1 MAREEVKARLAP
13 IPVYTVA
20 NPKNEFV
27 LVAGEVRGTST
38 IRDRRRQKMTT
49 ATASHANTNHPHPHP
64 HPKKQKPQQPPQ
76 NNTQLGFFFFRKE
89 DAEAIVEKIREEN
102 PRLARDSKVLR
113 VTMDNV
119 FDVFTTPRDQ
129 TGLGGIHFR
138 FMPDA
143 AQVRRALQLH
153 REAGLPTEAFAG
165 VPVFQAE
172 GLTVTAADAQY
183 VPLFL
188 AGEDLEAAVGA
199 AHRARHAPQI
209 AALRDRAA
217 AAQAEYEAA
226 ARAAEAAR
234 VAAGG
239 GKSSS
244 ASRAAENKAAKAKSK
259 AEAARAKAAEA
270 EAAPAPKVEVGSL
283 EEVIARMAASEG
295 GELAAWSQVMI
306 VAPGLLLKQQEAA
319 AAAAAAAAGG
329 ATGGG
334 GGAEAAA
341 AAAAAASSGTK

>member
-1 MAREEVKARLAP
+1 
-13 IPVYTVA
+13 
-20 NPKNEFV
+20 
-27 LVAGEVRGTST
+27 
-38 IRDRRRQKMTT
+38 
-49 ATASHANTNHPHPHP
+49 
-64 HPKKQKPQQPPQ
+64 
-76 NNTQLGFFFFRKE
+76 
-89 DAEAIVEKIREEN
+89 
-102 PRLARDSKVLR
+102 
-113 VTMDNV
+113 MDNV

-153 REAGLPTEAFAG
+153 KEAGLPTEAFAG

-226 ARAAEAAR
+226 QRAAEAAR

-244 ASRAAENKAAKAKSK
+244 ASRAAEHKAAKAKTR
-259 AEAARAKAAEA
+259 AEQARAKATEA

-306 VAPGLLLKQQEAA
+306 VAPGLLLKQQQDSAA
-319 AAAAAAAAGG
+319 AAAAAAATAAAAGSAAAAAGAGAGG
-329 ATGGG
+329 GAGGG
-334 GGAEAAA
+334 GGGHGAGGEAAA
-341 AAAAAASSGTK
+341 AK